1 MTSVRDRIRGPSRSR
16 TIVWLVGILVV
27 SCNPARGCVES
38 NFELAP
44 ESRIPIWLKVPPE
57 ARREDVS
64 LELYYYA
71 PPSEAVDN
79 TVLVAKTRGERQ
91 EFSGKHWWH
100 PRTQRQLDA
109 YYATEPRPAYPSPAY
124 VVVKV
129 GEQID
134 VVEHRA
140 YEQNRDPTRAL
151 FWMATDPAILQEA
164 RQERAR

>member
-1 MTSVRDRIRGPSRSR
+1 MTSVRDGIRGPSRNR
-16 TIVWLVGILVV
+16 TIVWGVGILVV
-27 SCNPARGCVES
+27 SRNPARRCVES

-44 ESRIPIWLKVPPE
+44 ESRIPI
-57 ARREDVS
+57 
-64 LELYYYA
+64 YYA

-91 EFSGKHWWH
+91 EFSGHHWWH
-100 PRTQRQLDA
+100 PQTQRQLDA

-124 VVVKV
+124 VAVKV

-134 VVEHRA
+134 VIEHRE
-140 YEQNRDPTRAL
+140 YEQNRDPTRAQ
-151 FWMATDPAILQEA
+151 FWMATDRAILQEA